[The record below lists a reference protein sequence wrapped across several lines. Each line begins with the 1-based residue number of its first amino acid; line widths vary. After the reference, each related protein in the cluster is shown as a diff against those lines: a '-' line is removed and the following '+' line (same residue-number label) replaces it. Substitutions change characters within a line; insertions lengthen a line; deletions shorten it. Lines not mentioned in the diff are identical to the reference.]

1 MIDQR
6 ECKYYLLIIFSH
18 LVHYQVNLTILG
30 DSELPEEYTD
40 IIKATNPTQDNLGTL
55 QGGSGNSLGTFL
67 KVSPKR
73 HFDQDRNGMTFDPSA
88 NMAFPIGSRLA
99 IRCNPCPPIH
109 WRFD

>member
-6 ECKYYLLIIFSH
+6 ECNYYLLIIFSH